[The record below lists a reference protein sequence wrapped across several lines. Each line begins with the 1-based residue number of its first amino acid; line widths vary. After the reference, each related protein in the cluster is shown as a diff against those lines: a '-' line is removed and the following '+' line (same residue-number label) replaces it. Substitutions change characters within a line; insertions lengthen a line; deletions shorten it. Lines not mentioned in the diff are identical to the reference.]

1 MGDLRNDAQ
10 VIDCALVVARA
21 CLAAP
26 DPPTKATA
34 IVAARANELSV
45 FRFVNGYDLLLERDG
60 VFHNPHSPIL
70 LQPAVDGKLQPQ
82 NRRGDFRSRSLTSYV
97 DKSSREHRLPTGGSP
112 VEMTETADLKAAG
125 HRSSPI
131 VGSIRFKSL
140 WSSPPLRTVQ
150 LLYSSCP
157 CRRFFSCGAGYVVNW
172 DVRASTGGT
181 QGQRPSKPPPTTAF
195 IIPPRF
201 L

>member
-45 FRFVNGYDLLLERDG
+45 FRFVNRYDLLLERDG

-112 VEMTETADLKAAG
+112 VEMTETADLKSAG
-125 HRSSPI
+125 HPPVQVLYKWSPEC
-131 VGSIRFKSL
+131 SKT
-140 WSSPPLRTVQ
+140 PPKCSATILIAQ
-150 LLYSSCP
+150 QH
-157 CRRFFSCGAGYVVNW
+157 AQNW
-172 DVRASTGGT
+172 VDS
-181 QGQRPSKPPPTTAF
+181 
-195 IIPPRF
+195 
-201 L
+201 